1 MAKHRNIRKNPH
13 RSNATDRRKSLTRAA
28 KSAEKAT
35 HEVAK
40 TDASDPHPSFFH
52 GQYEPCSIVSDDG
65 STHTVRIQDG
75 KGGVTIDGSGS
86 ASELILKLIKTFD
99 LSTRQDNGDLMGR
112 ESLNAVINRTLR

>member
-1 MAKHRNIRKNPH
+1 M
-13 RSNATDRRKSLTRAA
+13 
-28 KSAEKAT
+28 
-35 HEVAK
+35 AK

-99 LSTRQDNGDLMGR
+99 LSTRQDNADLMGR